1 MDNFLLITLSIIQ
14 SLKFTPLVLIGLMI
28 TSLSLILNI
37 KDNNIYVSAYKKH
50 NNIKKFVKNI
60 YNTILLL
67 VTIFL
72 ISIISNYLCPANINE
87 ISNYEYIQLCSIS
100 ILFSILIMWII
111 RNILSIS
118 FVIKEIVISSLQE
131 DEDF

>member
-67 VTIFL
+67 VTISL